1 MVLFAS
7 GEGTRFK
14 IRQESDVNL
23 SQKCQY
29 AVRAVLELAKQ
40 YGQGPISIGQIAASQ
55 AIPQRFL
62 EIILNE
68 LRPRGLIES
77 RRGIQGGYL
86 LARDPTTISVGD
98 VIRLVEGPLDPVK
111 CMGDKNNSCPLKD
124 NCALIHLWN
133 RAKAAVE
140 AVYDGATFQDLVD
153 EEKAMSR
160 SAVIDYSI

>member
-1 MVLFAS
+1 M
-7 GEGTRFK
+7 
-14 IRQESDVNL
+14 NL

-40 YGQGPISIGQIAASQ
+40 YGQGPITISQIAASQ

-68 LRPRGLIES
+68 LRPTGLIES

-86 LARDPTTISVGD
+86 LARDPATISVGD
-98 VIRLVEGPLDPVK
+98 IIRLVEGPLDPVK
-111 CMGDKNNSCPLKD
+111 CITEKTDPGCPLRN
-124 NCALIHLWN
+124 NCALVRLWS

-140 AVYDGATFQDLVD
+140 AVYDGTSFQNLV
-153 EEKAMSR
+153 EEEQELTR
-160 SAVIDYSI
+160 SPTIDYSI

>member
-1 MVLFAS
+1 
-7 GEGTRFK
+7 
-14 IRQESDVNL
+14 VNL

-40 YGQGPISIGQIAASQ
+40 YGQGPVAISQIAANQ

-62 EIILNE
+62 ENILNE
-68 LRPRGLIES
+68 MKPTGLIES

-86 LARDPTTISVGD
+86 LTKDPATITVGE

-111 CMGDKNNSCPLKD
+111 CIGDRNNPSCPLKE
-124 NCALIHLWN
+124 NCSLIHLWN

-140 AVYDGATFQDLVD
+140 AVYDGATFRDLV
-153 EEKAMSR
+153 EQERELNQA
-160 SAVIDYSI
+160 SAVDYTI